1 MTNYTIVLCTSVG
14 PFDVNPQFAM
24 NECSV
29 TQNREERKIRVAADE
44 TAMMLGVSVDA
55 ESRVSEE
62 AERKYSDVPHLAA
75 ETRSLL
81 CSDCRLGLHIC
92 DRLLVRK

>member
-24 NECSV
+24 NECSA

-44 TAMMLGVSVDA
+44 TAMMHGVSVDA
-55 ESRVSEE
+55 ESR
-62 AERKYSDVPHLAA
+62 
-75 ETRSLL
+75 
-81 CSDCRLGLHIC
+81 G
-92 DRLLVRK
+92 